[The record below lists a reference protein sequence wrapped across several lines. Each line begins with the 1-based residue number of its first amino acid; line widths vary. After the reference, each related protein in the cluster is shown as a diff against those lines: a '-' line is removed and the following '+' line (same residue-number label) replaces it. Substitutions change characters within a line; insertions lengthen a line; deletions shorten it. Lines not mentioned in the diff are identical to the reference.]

1 MERRSEFGVCIESEL
16 ERNSRVLD
24 SVEDAL
30 EGQNSI
36 ERCIVEHSEES
47 TGQMYANESLTP
59 ASDITDEE
67 DKITSP
73 LNNRENNKVNH
84 SATPRFLL
92 KYCQFIEKHLCI
104 AFGKFVNMI
113 NNHRDS
119 SGHVWT
125 LEIKNHHKVYTV
137 AFLFLFTV
145 SDFSD
150 CNKTKNNVLFNNA
163 MEG

>member
-36 ERCIVEHSEES
+36 ERCIVEYSEES
-47 TGQMYANESLTP
+47 SSQMYANESLTP

-67 DKITSP
+67 DKITST

-119 SGHVWT
+119 SWSTSGHV
-125 LEIKNHHKVYTV
+125 
-137 AFLFLFTV
+137 
-145 SDFSD
+145 
-150 CNKTKNNVLFNNA
+150 
-163 MEG
+163 